1 MGEPFAWVPTQDY
14 IDNAELTRFARA
26 LGCADHLEL
35 ERKSAAD
42 PDWFWDAAYRT
53 LGIRFGR
60 PYGRVRDM
68 SAGRPWAKW
77 CVGGTMNWT
86 DNLLDRHRGTAV
98 WDKPAVIWTSEDDRD
113 RSLTYAELDAEVRKL
128 AAGLVALGVQPGQAV
143 GIYMPV
149 LPETVVAFLA
159 VARIGAIISPLFSGF
174 GAEAIV
180 KRMNDA
186 EAVAVI
192 TVDAAVRRG
201 QSIAMKPVIDQ
212 AAAEI
217 PTLRHVVVLPDRG
230 IGTAMQAGRDVLW
243 SDLDTSAADGLPVE
257 MVDADQALMIA
268 YTSGTTGRPKGT
280 VLTHC
285 GFTIKGAMDFGV
297 SFDLKTDDRLFWF
310 ADFGWVTGP
319 FSMGGTLFRGATFIL
334 AEGTPD
340 WPDTGRIWRLA
351 ARHRASFFGIAPTA
365 VRSLMR
371 HGTGPV
377 AAQDLSAIRIL
388 ASTGEPWTDEAWRWF
403 FDHAGGGRCPVINV
417 CGGTEISGG
426 FICANVLTPQRP
438 SSFAGPMP
446 GMATDIVDADG
457 NSVGPGQVGELV
469 LRDVSPGLSRGIWG
483 DPDRYIETY
492 WSMFPDM
499 WRHGDWASR
508 DADGLWYVHGRS
520 DDTIQVAGKRAGPAE
535 IEGLVMATGKIAEA
549 AAVAVP
555 DAIKGE
561 GVLIAAVPGP
571 GATPGPELAAELS
584 RAVVDGIGKAFQ
596 PKRVIFVDDL
606 PKTRSLKIMRRVIRA
621 LVLDEPPGDLSA
633 LANPDAIAAV
643 KRAARSPG
651 SAPD

>member
-1 MGEPFAWVPTQDY
+1 MGQAFAWVPTAAYTD
-14 IDNAELTRFARA
+14 DAELAKFARA
-26 LGCADHLEL
+26 LGCADHEDLVA
-35 ERKSAAD
+35 RSAAD
-42 PDWFWDAAYRT
+42 PDWFWDAAFRA
-53 LGIRFGR
+53 LGIRFAR
-60 PYGRVRDM
+60 PYSAVRDI
-68 SAGRPWAKW
+68 SAGKAWAKW
-77 CVGGTMNWT
+77 CVGGTMNWA
-86 DNLLDRHRGTAV
+86 DNLLDRHRGTPV
-98 WDKPAVIWTSEDDRD
+98 WDKAAVIWTAEDDRD
-113 RSLTYAELDAEVRKL
+113 RVLTYAELDAEVRRL
-128 AAGLVALGVQPGQAV
+128 AAGLVALGVRPGQAV

-186 EAVAVI
+186 DAVAVI
-192 TVDAAVRRG
+192 TVDAARRRG
-201 QSIAMKPVIDQ
+201 ATIAMKAVIDQ
-212 AAAEI
+212 AAADI
-217 PTLRHVVVLPDRG
+217 PTLRHVVVLPD
-230 IGTAMQAGRDVLW
+230 IGTAPAMVAGRDIAW
-243 SDLDTSAADGLPVE
+243 ADLDTAAAETLPVA
-257 MVDADQALMIA
+257 MVDADQPLMIA

-285 GFTIKGAMDFGV
+285 GFTIKGALDYGICL
-297 SFDLKTDDRLFWF
+297 DLKPDDRLFWF

-319 FSMGGTLFRGATFIL
+319 YSMGGTLSRGATFIL

-340 WPDTGRIWRLA
+340 WPDPGRIWRLA

-377 AAQDLSAIRIL
+377 QAHDLSAIRIL
-388 ASTGEPWTDEAWRWF
+388 ASTGEPWTDEAWTWF
-403 FDHAGGGRCPVINV
+403 FDNVGGGRCPVLNV

-426 FICANVLTPQRP
+426 FIAANVLTPQRP
-438 SSFAGPMP
+438 SCFAGPMP
-446 GMATDIVDADG
+446 GMATDIVDARG

-469 LRDVSPGLSRGIWG
+469 LREVSPGLSRGIWG
-483 DPDRYIETY
+483 DPERYIETY

-535 IEGLVMATGKIAEA
+535 IEGLVMATGKVSEA

-561 GVLIAAVPGP
+561 GVLIAAVPAAGV
-571 GATPGPELAAELS
+571 TPGPDLAAELS
-584 RAVVDGIGKAFQ
+584 QAVVDGFGKAFQ

-633 LANPDAIAAV
+633 LTNPDAVAAV
-643 KRAARSPG
+643 KRAA
-651 SAPD
+651 AQ